1 MEKIDPLYVIFEKH
15 LFEFQDSN
23 IDRKTLIAN
32 IVNSYMDFLRK
43 GNVTIPAVYEAHVI
57 EELFGQ
63 VNTMLTKKIY
73 GFLSVEEFAK
83 GLTRDQKEKA
93 DRNYRRLKGS
103 DAA

>member
-32 IVNSYMDFLRK
+32 IVNSYMDYLRK
-43 GNVTIPAVYEAHVI
+43 GNVTIPAAYEAHVI

-63 VNTMLTKKIY
+63 VSTMLTKKIY
-73 GFLSVEEFAK
+73 GFLSVEEYAR
-83 GLTRDQKEKA
+83 GLTREQREKA
-93 DRNYRRLKGS
+93 DLNFRRLKNS
-103 DAA
+103 SAA